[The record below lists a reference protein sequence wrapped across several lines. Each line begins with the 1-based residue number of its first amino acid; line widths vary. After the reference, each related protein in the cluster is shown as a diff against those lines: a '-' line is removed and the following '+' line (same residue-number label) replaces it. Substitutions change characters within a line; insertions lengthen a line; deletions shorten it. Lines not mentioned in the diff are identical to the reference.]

1 MFLSFKMHSVGNI
14 TLCCQQHVTLELQLE
29 RAWYKATVKVLLT
42 RGIPVDVCSH
52 CGLQTE
58 CDTECPQT
66 HKPCPVW
73 QGVCHPVL
81 HREPARTVSSTA
93 LGLVS
98 QCSGPRRRTSASAA
112 MSRSQQC
119 LVHAESLRDLSSS
132 LKQYKGKKL
141 QHGAWAVQTP
151 GLQYFG
157 LAAPWMGQSSLL

>member
-1 MFLSFKMHSVGNI
+1 MHSVGNV

-29 RAWYKATVKVLLT
+29 QAWYKATVEVLLT
-42 RGIPVDVCSH
+42 REIPVDVCSH

-58 CDTECPQT
+58 CDTECQQT

-119 LVHAESLRDLSSS
+119 LVHAESLRGLSSS

-141 QHGAWAVQTP
+141 QHGDWAVQTP

-157 LAAPWMGQSSLL
+157 LAAPSMGQSSLL